1 MLLKMNYVVMCLVC
15 CNLFCITH
23 FILEGSQVTV
33 DCLRVRKKI
42 APQNTSASVKECVV
56 HSFNNCISSSLGGE
70 VKTSNET
77 AGGIS

>member
-1 MLLKMNYVVMCLVC
+1 MSLCLLKS
-15 CNLFCITH
+15 
-23 FILEGSQVTV
+23 ILYNTFHPEGSQVTV